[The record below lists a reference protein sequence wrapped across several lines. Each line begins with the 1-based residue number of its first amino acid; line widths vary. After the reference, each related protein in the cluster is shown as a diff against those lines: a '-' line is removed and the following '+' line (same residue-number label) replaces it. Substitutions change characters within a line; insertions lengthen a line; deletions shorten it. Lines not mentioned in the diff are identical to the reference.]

1 MPAWITQESSADS
14 DAGEV
19 VTYSSIL
26 PSVVPWRRQSRLA
39 LADDANKSK
48 KQDQFN
54 FFFPRCIG
62 EVEAFALSENNT
74 LDQLKRVAKHLGLR
88 ITTTCRAGRN
98 DRISFSVKRRVVRT
112 LKAENVVVVENLF
125 KFGMRVRT
133 GFFQPS
139 TLQQLA
145 LLCLFTRHGHVCRR

>member
-1 MPAWITQESSADS
+1 MTRVRTDVSTYRADDYSASSADS

-54 FFFPRCIG
+54 FFRG
-62 EVEAFALSENNT
+62 LLAKL
-74 LDQLKRVAKHLGLR
+74 KHLRYLK
-88 ITTTCRAGRN
+88 TTHLINSSELQNT
-98 DRISFSVKRRVVRT
+98 SVYGSRQRVGP
-112 LKAENVVVVENLF
+112 AA
-125 KFGMRVRT
+125 MI
-133 GFFQPS
+133 
-139 TLQQLA
+139 A
-145 LLCLFTRHGHVCRR
+145 